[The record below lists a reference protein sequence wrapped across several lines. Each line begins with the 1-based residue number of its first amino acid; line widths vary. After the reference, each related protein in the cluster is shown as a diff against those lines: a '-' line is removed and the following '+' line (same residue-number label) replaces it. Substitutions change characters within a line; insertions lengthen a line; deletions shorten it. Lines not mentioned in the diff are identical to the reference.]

1 MELVSDIFS
10 SNIFPNSIL
19 AGLDPPI
26 QLWID
31 GPAYLPCPVK
41 PSVLD
46 GFSGCRPRSS
56 AAPWG
61 HGLMPKAP
69 LFFDHFD
76 WIPIGNSERIVL
88 LCAGSWPSWPSVA
101 SGEGKQVV
109 IAAIPRD
116 RFTRKRPRAIGK
128 PLDTSMY

>member
-1 MELVSDIFS
+1 MERISDIFS
-10 SNIFPNSIL
+10 SNIFPNNIL
-19 AGLDPPI
+19 AGLDPSI
-26 QLWID
+26 QLRID
-31 GPAYLPCPVK
+31 GPTYLACRVK
-41 PSVLD
+41 PSVLR
-46 GFSGCRPRSS
+46 GLSGCRPRSGCL
-56 AAPWG
+56 PWG
-61 HGLMPKAP
+61 RVLMPKAP

>member
-1 MELVSDIFS
+1 LSNNSTPIIASQGAHADEL
-10 SNIFPNSIL
+10 SIPFF
-19 AGLDPPI
+19 A
-26 QLWID
+26 
-31 GPAYLPCPVK
+31 AYRVCNPHRV
-41 PSVLD
+41 
-46 GFSGCRPRSS
+46 
-56 AAPWG
+56 G
-61 HGLMPKAP
+61 HYGAVLMPKAP

-76 WIPIGNSERIVL
+76 WIAIGNRERIVL

>member
-1 MELVSDIFS
+1 M
-10 SNIFPNSIL
+10 
-19 AGLDPPI
+19 
-26 QLWID
+26 
-31 GPAYLPCPVK
+31 
-41 PSVLD
+41 
-46 GFSGCRPRSS
+46 
-56 AAPWG
+56 
-61 HGLMPKAP
+61 LMPKAP

-76 WIPIGNSERIVL
+76 WIPIGNRERIDL

-128 PLDTSMY
+128 PLDTSMH

>member
-1 MELVSDIFS
+1 MDRRTHLPGPV
-10 SNIFPNSIL
+10 
-19 AGLDPPI
+19 
-26 QLWID
+26 QLSRQFWTAFRVVGRD
-31 GPAYLPCPVK
+31 RA
-41 PSVLD
+41 
-46 GFSGCRPRSS
+46 RH
-56 AAPWG
+56 
-61 HGLMPKAP
+61 HGAVLMPKAP

-76 WIPIGNSERIVL
+76 WIPIGNSESIVL
-88 LCAGSWPSWPSVA
+88 LCAGSWPSWPFVA

>member
-1 MELVSDIFS
+1 LERRVNQYSEPFLPAQELSG
-10 SNIFPNSIL
+10 NL
-19 AGLDPPI
+19 
-26 QLWID
+26 
-31 GPAYLPCPVK
+31 PA
-41 PSVLD
+41 
-46 GFSGCRPRSS
+46 
-56 AAPWG
+56 AALHSLMRTTELSRQFCEAYRVCNPHRVG
-61 HGLMPKAP
+61 HHGAVLMPKAP